1 MKPQLYRLIYVIIAT
16 FLLIAILM
24 FSSMIDSGFLY
35 YPNNI
40 LKLIGLLLAG
50 WGLVISKVAFKSY
63 DTKAFLGLG
72 SLHPEDEFRTDGLL
86 KKVRHPLYS
95 GSILL
100 LTGYFLFSPKISV
113 LISVSMMIIYFLVGI
128 QFEEKKLAKVFGE
141 KYIYSHALLPPFV
154 DEIVRPAIQETFPKF
169 TKSEK
174 ERNKLSDTYDLYEP
188 SGTSLKK
195 LMLDVPRSINVN
207 SLKN

>member
-1 MKPQLYRLIYVIIAT
+1 MDYSWLALSWVVYFILHSIFALLPVKTYFYSIGMKPQPYRLIYVIIAT
-16 FLLIAILM
+16 FLLIAILA
-24 FSSMIDSGFLY
+24 FSSMIDSGFLF

-50 WGLVISKVAFKSY
+50 WGVVIAKVAFKSY

-72 SLHPEDEFRTDGLL
+72 SLNPEDEFRTDGLL

-100 LTGYFLFSPKISV
+100 ITGYFLFSPKISV

-128 QFEEKKLAKVFGE
+128 QFEEKKLEKAFGE
-141 KYIYSHALLPPFV
+141 KYLEY
-154 DEIVRPAIQETFPKF
+154 
-169 TKSEK
+169 
-174 ERNKLSDTYDLYEP
+174 
-188 SGTSLKK
+188 KK
-195 LMLDVPRSINVN
+195 KTPMLIPRFW
-207 SLKN
+207 K

>member
-1 MKPQLYRLIYVIIAT
+1 MDYSWLALSWVVYFILHSIFALLPVKTYFYSIGMKPQSYRLIYVIIAT
-16 FLLIAILM
+16 FLLIAILA
-24 FSSMIDSGFLY
+24 FSSMIDSGFLF

-50 WGLVISKVAFKSY
+50 WGVVIAKVAFKSY

-72 SLHPEDEFRTDGLL
+72 SLNPEDEFRTDGLL

-100 LTGYFLFSPKISV
+100 ITGYFLFSPKISV

-128 QFEEKKLAKVFGE
+128 QFEEKKLEKAFGE
-141 KYIYSHALLPPFV
+141 KYLEY
-154 DEIVRPAIQETFPKF
+154 
-169 TKSEK
+169 
-174 ERNKLSDTYDLYEP
+174 
-188 SGTSLKK
+188 KK
-195 LMLDVPRSINVN
+195 KTPMLIPRFW
-207 SLKN
+207 K